1 MTIVLD
7 VRRVSVLRA
16 VAHYGTVTAAA
27 QALHLTPSAASQQIR
42 ALARELGV
50 SLLEPE
56 GRRVRLTAAARDL
69 LVHADAIEEHW
80 QQAQAAL
87 RHHDEALT
95 GTIRLCGFPT
105 AVSTLL
111 APLAV
116 TLARDH
122 PGLTIRLVESEPVDA
137 FDLVFSGEADLAVVE
152 ATPDSPPLTD
162 RRFDQQPLMADPFEV
177 LVPAEHPLIERDP
190 LALVDAAV
198 EPWVLGMPASSSRQH
213 TLAACN
219 AAGFTPKIAHEAREW
234 SVVATL
240 VAHGLGVALVP
251 RLAQLPADL
260 TVVRRQLHGEP
271 RPARRFVTCI
281 RRGNRED
288 PRLRVALTQ
297 LGSIAAELSA

>member
-1 MTIVLD
+1 MLD

-50 SLLEPE
+50 RLLEPD

-69 LVHADAIEEHW
+69 LVHADAIEDHW

-87 RHHDEALT
+87 RRRDEALT
-95 GTIRLCGFPT
+95 GTVRLCGFPT

-116 TLARDH
+116 SLLRDH
-122 PGLTIRLVESEPVDA
+122 PDLTIRLVESEPADA
-137 FDLVFSGEADLAVVE
+137 FNLVFSGEADLAIIE
-152 ATPDSPPLTD
+152 ATPHSPPLTD
-162 RRFDQQPLMADPFEV
+162 RRFDQQPLLNDPFEL
-177 LVPAEHPLIERDP
+177 LVPAGHRLAERDP
-190 LALVDAAV
+190 LTLVDAAV

-219 AAGFTPKIAHEAREW
+219 AAGFTPQIAHEAREW
-234 SVVATL
+234 SVVAML

-251 RLAQLPADL
+251 QLAQLPAGPA
-260 TVVRRQLHGEP
+260 VERRQLQGEP
-271 RPARRFVTCI
+271 RPTRRFMTCI
-281 RRGNRED
+281 RRGSEAD
-288 PRLRVALTQ
+288 PRLRAALTQ
-297 LGSIAAELSA
+297 LSTTAAEFTA